1 MADRDERESKKNKVE
16 KDVEDEIKTRRKD
29 RSQDGCWTWILDGGV
44 RLAFRVFLGVKLGGV
59 VACTSL

>member
-1 MADRDERESKKNKVE
+1 MVDRDERESKKNDAG

-29 RSQDGCWTWILDGGV
+29 RSRVGYWTWILDGGV
-44 RLAFRVFLGVKLGGV
+44 RLAFHVFLGVKLGGV